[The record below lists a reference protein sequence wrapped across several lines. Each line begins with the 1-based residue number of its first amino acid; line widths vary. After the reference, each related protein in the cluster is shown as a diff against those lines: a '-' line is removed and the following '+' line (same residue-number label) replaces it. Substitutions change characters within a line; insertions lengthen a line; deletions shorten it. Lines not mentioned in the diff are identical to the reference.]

1 MTDEKLVSLMSES
14 RLISAADNVIF
25 PLIKLK
31 IEQRINLACGKF
43 AGGTTDF
50 ISDIAYIQGL
60 KEIERE
66 LRKLQMSGNQ
76 AIADIHNKP

>member
-14 RLISAADNVIF
+14 RLISAADNVIY

-31 IEQRINLACGKF
+31 IQQRLDLACGRF
-43 AGGTTDF
+43 IGGATDF

-60 KEIERE
+60 KEIEMQ
-66 LRKLQMSGNQ
+66 LRKLQMASDPN
-76 AIADIHNKP
+76 IINIKK

>member
-1 MTDEKLVSLMSES
+1 MNDEKLASIMSES
-14 RLISAADNVIF
+14 RLISAADNVIY

-31 IEQRINLACGKF
+31 IEQRISLACSKF
-43 AGGTTDF
+43 VGGETNF

-60 KEIERE
+60 KEIEQQ

-76 AIADIHNKP
+76 AIAELHNKN